1 MSHLIGRLRLSVF
14 LPSPVAML
22 WTCLEAR
29 LWLGPRSAL
38 IPEPRPEQMDL
49 LNLRHRVMKNTTNNT
64 LYYLLECAVPKKNRA
79 IGECDTRGE
88 VLSGVDDVHG
98 PGEKVETRA
107 GPGCPLPVQDDAHPH
122 THSCISVSTL
132 CCDKISFEVVHKCTY
147 YNYPY
152 LVQIHIRPDQN

>member
-49 LNLRHRVMKNTTNNT
+49 LNLSQRVMKNTTNNT
-64 LYYLLECAVPKKNRA
+64 LYVIYLNVLFPKK
-79 IGECDTRGE
+79 IG
-88 VLSGVDDVHG
+88 
-98 PGEKVETRA
+98 P
-107 GPGCPLPVQDDAHPH
+107 
-122 THSCISVSTL
+122 
-132 CCDKISFEVVHKCTY
+132 
-147 YNYPY
+147 
-152 LVQIHIRPDQN
+152 

>member
-49 LNLRHRVMKNTTNNT
+49 LNLRQRVMKNTTNNT
-64 LYYLLECAVPKKNRA
+64 LYYLLECAVPKKK
-79 IGECDTRGE
+79 
-88 VLSGVDDVHG
+88 SGHRRV
-98 PGEKVETRA
+98 
-107 GPGCPLPVQDDAHPH
+107 
-122 THSCISVSTL
+122 
-132 CCDKISFEVVHKCTY
+132 
-147 YNYPY
+147 
-152 LVQIHIRPDQN
+152 

>member
-49 LNLRHRVMKNTTNNT
+49 LNLRQRVMKNTTNNT
-64 LYYLLECAVPKKNRA
+64 LYVIYLNVLFPKK
-79 IGECDTRGE
+79 IG
-88 VLSGVDDVHG
+88 
-98 PGEKVETRA
+98 P
-107 GPGCPLPVQDDAHPH
+107 
-122 THSCISVSTL
+122 
-132 CCDKISFEVVHKCTY
+132 
-147 YNYPY
+147 
-152 LVQIHIRPDQN
+152 